1 MVMERS
7 GVVAAGTRLTQ
18 TFLIV
23 PQITALRF
31 AGSLLLSAAYQTPH
45 RSLKA
50 FAHLGF
56 LFVSEKK
63 IG

>member
-7 GVVAAGTRLTQ
+7 GVVAVGTRLTQ

-31 AGSLLLSAAYQTPH
+31 AGSLLLSAAYQTPTG
-45 RSLKA
+45 A
-50 FAHLGF
+50 
-56 LFVSEKK
+56 
-63 IG
+63 